1 MNNSATRWRI
11 GGDCLDKRFHSKE
24 GNGRLGKRGR
34 CDVSRL
40 VQRARTEEGG
50 PLQVWY
56 ALVGFDGQ
64 VVIPDGQISLLM
76 NMEGKEVTVAFIVVA
91 LFSPYMA
98 ILGRPW
104 IHTMGAVPS
113 TLHVKIKFRT
123 KQGIVVVR
131 GSQQVARQCLV
142 ATVDWKHKQAKPKGI
157 VEEAS
162 L

>member
-1 MNNSATRWRI
+1 M
-11 GGDCLDKRFHSKE
+11 
-24 GNGRLGKRGR
+24 
-34 CDVSRL
+34 
-40 VQRARTEEGG
+40 
-50 PLQVWY
+50 
-56 ALVGFDGQ
+56 
-64 VVIPDGQISLLM
+64 VIPDGQISLLV

-91 LFSPYMA
+91 LFSPYIA

-123 KQGIVVVR
+123 KQGIVVIR

>member
-1 MNNSATRWRI
+1 M
-11 GGDCLDKRFHSKE
+11 
-24 GNGRLGKRGR
+24 
-34 CDVSRL
+34 
-40 VQRARTEEGG
+40 
-50 PLQVWY
+50 
-56 ALVGFDGQ
+56 
-64 VVIPDGQISLLM
+64 IPDGQISLLV

-91 LFSPYMA
+91 LFSPYIA

-113 TLHVKIKFRT
+113 TLHVKIKFHT
-123 KQGIVVVR
+123 KQGIVVIR

-142 ATVDWKHKQAKPKGI
+142 ATDDWKHKQAKPKGI